1 MEDSGHARA
10 TSCRERP
17 AGGNGCVEGGLALDR
32 VSATRSE
39 LLARRT
45 QIGLAVQ
52 GRDLLK
58 EKRTALMRE
67 FNRLSADAVAA
78 MKDLEGRA
86 GEARASLSEA
96 VALDGPEAVGSA
108 ALAAEGEVGV
118 GLKSKSVA
126 GVEIVELEHDPVGR
140 ARTDR
145 GYSLAATTPRTD
157 EVAESFETVLDGLLD
172 FVAVELSLRRLA
184 EEITRTTRRVNALEH
199 VVVPRLEAERDYI
212 TMVLNE
218 RELENRVRLMRA
230 KARADEKARQGKET
244 AERSPA

>member
-1 MEDSGHARA
+1 ME
-10 TSCRERP
+10 
-17 AGGNGCVEGGLALDR
+17 R

-39 LLARRT
+39 LLTRRT

-58 EKRTALMRE
+58 EKRTALVRE
-67 FNRLSADAVAA
+67 FNRLSRNALAA

-86 GEARASLSEA
+86 RSARGALSETT
-96 VALDGPEAVGSA
+96 ALDGPEAVGSA
-108 ALAAEGEVGV
+108 ALASGGEIRV

-126 GVEIVELEHDPVGR
+126 GVKIVELEHDPVGR
-140 ARTDR
+140 ARTER
-145 GYSLAATTPRTD
+145 GYSLAATTPRID
-157 EVAESFETVLDGLLD
+157 GVAEGFEAVLDGLLD

-199 VVVPRLEAERDYI
+199 VVVPRLEGERDFI
-212 TMVLNE
+212 AMVLDE

-230 KARADEKARQGKET
+230 KARADEKARSREET
-244 AERSPA
+244 LERGTA

>member
-1 MEDSGHARA
+1 M
-10 TSCRERP
+10 
-17 AGGNGCVEGGLALDR
+17 DR

-45 QIGLAVQ
+45 RIGLAVQ

-67 FNRLSADAVAA
+67 FDRLSRNAVAA

-86 GEARASLSEA
+86 GGARASLSEA
-96 VALDGPEAVGSA
+96 VALDGPEVVGSA
-108 ALAAEGEVGV
+108 ALAAEGEIGV
-118 GLKSKSVA
+118 CLNSKSVA

-140 ARTDR
+140 ARTER
-145 GYSLAATTPRTD
+145 GYSLSATTPRID
-157 EVAESFETVLDGLLD
+157 GVAEEFESVLEDLLD

-199 VVVPRLEAERDYI
+199 VVVPRLEAERDFI
-212 TMVLNE
+212 AMVLDE

-230 KARADEKARQGKET
+230 KARSDEKAGKVPVE
-244 AERSPA
+244 EGSL

>member
-1 MEDSGHARA
+1 M
-10 TSCRERP
+10 
-17 AGGNGCVEGGLALDR
+17 DR

-45 QIGLAVQ
+45 RIGLAVQ

-67 FNRLSADAVAA
+67 FNRLSADAMAA
-78 MKDLEGRA
+78 MKDLEERA
-86 GEARASLSEA
+86 RGARASLGEA

-108 ALAAEGEVGV
+108 ALAARGEVGV
-118 GLKSKSVA
+118 RLASKSVA
-126 GVEIVELEHDPVGR
+126 GVQIVELEHDPVGR
-140 ARTDR
+140 ARTER
-145 GYSLAATTPRTD
+145 GYSLSATTPRID
-157 EVAESFETVLDGLLD
+157 GVAEGFETVVDGLLD

-199 VVVPRLEAERDYI
+199 VVVPRLEDERDFI
-212 TMVLNE
+212 AMVLEE

-230 KARADEKARQGKET
+230 KARAEARAAQSRET
-244 AERSPA
+244 AEVRPA

>member
-1 MEDSGHARA
+1 ME
-10 TSCRERP
+10 
-17 AGGNGCVEGGLALDR
+17 R

-39 LLARRT
+39 LLARRA

-58 EKRTALMRE
+58 EKRNALMRE
-67 FNRLSADAVAA
+67 FDRLSADAVAA
-78 MKDLEGRA
+78 MKDLEERA
-86 GEARASLSEA
+86 RGARLSLSEA
-96 VALDGPEAVGSA
+96 AALDGPEAVGSA
-108 ALAAEGEVGV
+108 ALAAGGEVGV
-118 GLKSKSVA
+118 RLAPKSVA

-145 GYSLAATTPRTD
+145 GYSLAATTPRID
-157 EVAESFETVLDGLLD
+157 GVAEGFEAVLDGLLD

-199 VVVPRLEAERDYI
+199 VVVPRLEAERDFI
-212 TMVLNE
+212 GMVLEE

-230 KARADEKARQGKET
+230 KSRAGERCRQRQEM
-244 AERSPA
+244 AEGHPA

>member
-1 MEDSGHARA
+1 MQNSGHARE
-10 TSCRERP
+10 TP
-17 AGGNGCVEGGLALDR
+17 DGGHTLDR

-39 LLARRT
+39 LLARRAR
-45 QIGLAVQ
+45 IGLAVQ

-67 FNRLSADAVAA
+67 FDRLSRNALAA
-78 MKDLEGRA
+78 MKDLEERA
-86 GEARASLSEA
+86 RSARGALSET

-108 ALAAEGEVGV
+108 ALASRGEIGV

-126 GVEIVELEHDPVGR
+126 GVKIVELEHDPVGR
-140 ARTDR
+140 ARTER
-145 GYSLAATTPRTD
+145 GYSLAATTPRID
-157 EVAESFETVLDGLLD
+157 GVAEGFETVLDGLLD

-199 VVVPRLEAERDYI
+199 VVVPRLEGERDFI
-212 TMVLNE
+212 AMVLDE

-230 KARADEKARQGKET
+230 KARADEKARSSRET
-244 AERSPA
+244 VERGPA

>member
-1 MEDSGHARA
+1 ME
-10 TSCRERP
+10 
-17 AGGNGCVEGGLALDR
+17 R

-78 MKDLEGRA
+78 MRDLEGRA
-86 GEARASLSEA
+86 RGARASLGEA
-96 VALDGPEAVGSA
+96 VALEGPEAVGSA
-108 ALAAEGEVGV
+108 ALASRGEIGV
-118 GLKSKSVA
+118 RLAPKSVA
-126 GVEIVELEHDPVGR
+126 GVKIVELEHDPVGR

-145 GYSLAATTPRTD
+145 GYSLAATTPRID
-157 EVAESFETVLDGLLD
+157 GVAENFETVVEGLLD

-199 VVVPRLEAERDYI
+199 VVVPRLEGERDFI
-212 TMVLNE
+212 SMVLNE

-230 KARADEKARQGKET
+230 KSRANERTRQAAET